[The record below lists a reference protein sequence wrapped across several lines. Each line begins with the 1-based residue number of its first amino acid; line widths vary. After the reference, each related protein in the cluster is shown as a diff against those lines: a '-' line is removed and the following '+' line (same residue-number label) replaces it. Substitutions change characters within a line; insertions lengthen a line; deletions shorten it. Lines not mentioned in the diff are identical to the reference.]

1 MAWDHLSINRPH
13 LAYIILGGFT
23 SLFMLVSLFVKERL
37 YIGEA
42 TVATICGVIFGP
54 YAAGLFDP
62 NSWGNVD
69 QITLECSRIVLV
81 VQCFAVG
88 VELPKA
94 YMNRHWRSVI
104 FLLVPVMT
112 FGWLVVSVFIW
123 WLIKPLSWLDSLCV
137 AACVTATDPVL
148 ASSVVGK
155 GKFAKRIP
163 KHLRDLLSAESGCN
177 DGMAFPFI
185 YLAIYLID
193 YRPDASKVF
202 YHWFVYT
209 ILYECVF
216 GIIFGCAVGYGGRRL
231 IKFAES
237 KNIIDRESFLVF
249 YFTLALFCAGAG
261 SILGV
266 DDLLVGFCAG
276 VAFSNDGWFAHKTE
290 ESHVSNVIDL
300 LLNLAYFV
308 YFGAIIPW
316 NQYNRPEWGLEP
328 WRLVCISI
336 LVIFFRRIPVMVVLR
351 PFIPDIKTFRESL
364 FAGHFGPIGVG
375 AIFVAIL
382 ARSELATGNAAT
394 PLAHLPDPD
403 SDFENL
409 LLIEVIW
416 PLVTFMVIS
425 SIIVHGSSIAVFTL
439 GKRINRMTLTMS
451 YTTQGPED
459 SWVSRLPFLNRNQ
472 SMSIRKPDESDNE
485 KLPGEGQFP
494 PGTLPPPG
502 GVPGG
507 FWGAKRST
515 GGRIV
520 EGASTPRR
528 RNGLGRPKSQAAGP
542 SQSPERLPAPEAVKV
557 HIPAGGNAYQEGDEI
572 LVENPDGDVVKQ
584 FRQHPDG
591 TIENT
596 FDESKDTRAG
606 RPGTQPPH
614 LAENLIQKLP
624 SPGQHRDSAEEAE
637 EAEERPRPRRRKTDG
652 QRKQGTATAYQSGND
667 VIVED
672 EDGEVIRVIRT
683 NTNTGGRR
691 ESVMG
696 IPTSRRPSLQ
706 KFGSWFTGKSAT
718 VPEQSQPPAV
728 RTDTNDDA
736 MSIVS
741 NDEHGIHLHNP
752 FHGGRM
758 SRKEL
763 VEHLQTIDPR
773 YRSKIAQAH
782 NLPQRIVAE
791 VDQMEDEDGGSGSY
805 SPGGSRPSGVL
816 TGPRDNVIE
825 KAVRSAN
832 SADPS
837 LALSQMQTTS
847 AEDPGNF
854 EEETPAERRRREAA
868 LNLSPS
874 EEREEASRRG
884 GDGAGSSQHP
894 PETDAERRRRE
905 AALGTTTN
913 DDDSDDDGTERRQS
927 ARRGIRFAESTR
939 PRGM

>member
-1 MAWDHLSINRPH
+1 MVWDHLSINRPH

-54 YAAGLFDP
+54 YAANLFNP

-94 YMNRHWRSVI
+94 YMTRHWKSVVY
-104 FLLVPVMT
+104 LLIPVMT

-123 WLIKPLSWLDSLCV
+123 WLIKPLSWLDSLCI

-177 DGMAFPFI
+177 DGMAFPFV
-185 YLAIYLID
+185 YLALYLIH
-193 YRPDASKVF
+193 YRPDATQVF
-202 YHWFVYT
+202 YHWFVFT
-209 ILYECVF
+209 VLYECVF
-216 GIIFGCAVGYGGRRL
+216 GAVFGCCVGYVGRRL
-231 IKFAES
+231 IKWAEA

-276 VAFSNDGWFAHKTE
+276 VAFSNDGWFAQKTE

-308 YFGAIIPW
+308 YFGSIIPW
-316 NQYNRPEWGLEP
+316 DLYNRPDWGLEP

-336 LVIFFRRIPVMVVLR
+336 LTIFFRRIPVMVVLR

-394 PLAHLPDPD
+394 PLAVLPEPD
-403 SDFENL
+403 SHFENL

-416 PLVTFMVIS
+416 PIVTFMVIS

-451 YTTQGPED
+451 YTTQGPEE
-459 SWVSRLPFLNRNQ
+459 SWVNRLPFLNRGLSV
-472 SMSIRKPDESDNE
+472 SMKKPEESDNE

-494 PGTLPPPG
+494 PGTLPPAG
-502 GVPGG
+502 GIPGG
-507 FWGAKRST
+507 FGGAKHSGSLM
-515 GGRIV
+515 GGS
-520 EGASTPRR
+520 EPAPRR
-528 RNGLGRPKSQAAGP
+528 RNGLGRPKSHATGP
-542 SQSPERLPAPEAVKV
+542 SISSERLPPPEAVKV
-557 HIPAGGNAYQEGDEI
+557 HIPPGGNAYQEGEEI
-572 LVENPDGDVVKQ
+572 LVENSDGDVVRQ
-584 FRQHPDG
+584 FRTLSDG
-591 TIENT
+591 GIEDT

-606 RPGTQPPH
+606 KPGASPPH
-614 LAENLIQKLP
+614 PVEVAGEFMRRIESP
-624 SPGQHRDSAEEAE
+624 SRHPGHESSHGK
-637 EAEERPRPRRRKTDG
+637 ERRGSERRRSESH
-652 QRKQGTATAYQSGND
+652 RKRGTATAYQSGND

-672 EDGEVIRVIRT
+672 EDGEVIRVIRA
-683 NTNTGGRR
+683 NPGIERR
-691 ESVMG
+691 DTILG
-696 IPTSRRPSLQ
+696 IPTGRRPSLQ
-706 KFGSWFTGKSAT
+706 KIGSWLTGKST
-718 VPEQSQPPAV
+718 SGETSHTGSHQH
-728 RTDTNDDA
+728 NDDA
-736 MSIVS
+736 MSIKS

-758 SRKEL
+758 SRKEI
-763 VEHLQTIDPR
+763 VDHFQTIDPR

-782 NLPQRIVAE
+782 NIPQKLVAE
-791 VDQMEDEDGGSGSY
+791 ADRLDDGGSGSY
-805 SPGGSRPSGVL
+805 SPGNASRSRSGTV
-816 TGPRDNVIE
+816 TGPTDQVIE
-825 KAVRSAN
+825 KAVLSAGTP
-832 SADPS
+832 DPG
-837 LALSQMQTTS
+837 LALSKMQSTTS
-847 AEDPGNF
+847 AEHPENF

-868 LNLSPS
+868 LGLGGEGN
-874 EEREEASRRG
+874 ASG
-884 GDGAGSSQHP
+884 SSSQHHL
-894 PETDAERRRRE
+894 ETEAERRRRE
-905 AALGTTTN
+905 AALGPTA
-913 DDDSDDDGTERRQS
+913 DDDSDDDGTERQH
-927 ARRGIRFAESTR
+927 ATRRGIRFADSER
-939 PRGM
+939 RGV

>member
-23 SLFMLVSLFVKERL
+23 SLFMLVSLFVKEKL

-54 YAAGLFDP
+54 YAANLFDP

-94 YMNRHWRSVI
+94 YMTRHWKSVVY
-104 FLLVPVMT
+104 LLIPVMT

-123 WLIKPLSWLDSLCV
+123 WLIKPLSWLDSLCI

-185 YLAIYLID
+185 YLAIYLIH
-193 YRPDASKVF
+193 YRPHAGEVF
-202 YHWFVYT
+202 YHWFVFT
-209 ILYECVF
+209 VLYECVF
-216 GIIFGCAVGYGGRRL
+216 GAVFGCCVGYAGRRL
-231 IKFAES
+231 IKWAEA

-308 YFGAIIPW
+308 YFGSIIPW
-316 NQYNRPEWGLEP
+316 DLYNRPDWGLEP

-336 LVIFFRRIPVMVVLR
+336 LVIFFRRIPIMVVLR

-394 PLAHLPDPD
+394 PLAVLPDPD

-416 PLVTFMVIS
+416 PIVTFLVIS

-451 YTTQGPED
+451 YTTQGPEE
-459 SWVSRLPFLNRNQ
+459 SWVSRLPFLNRGQ
-472 SMSIRKPDESDNE
+472 SMSIRKPEESDNE

-494 PGTLPPPG
+494 PGALPPAG
-502 GVPGG
+502 GIPGG
-507 FWGAKRST
+507 FGGARKSS
-515 GGRIV
+515 GRMSGS
-520 EGASTPRR
+520 EAAPRR
-528 RNGLGRPKSQAAGP
+528 RNGLGRPKNHHGTSV
-542 SQSPERLPAPEAVKV
+542 SSERLPPPEAVKV
-557 HIPAGGNAYQEGDEI
+557 HIPPEGNAYQEGDEI
-572 LVENPDGDVVKQ
+572 LVENAEGDVVSQ
-584 FRQHPDG
+584 FRRLSDG
-591 TIENT
+591 RIEDT

-606 RPGTQPPH
+606 RPGAALPH
-614 LAENLIQKLP
+614 PAEI
-624 SPGQHRDSAEEAE
+624 AEEFVHRNDPPRGR
-637 EAEERPRPRRRKTDG
+637 ERRGSDAHRK
-652 QRKQGTATAYQSGND
+652 RGTATAYQSGND

-672 EDGEVIRVIRT
+672 EDGEVIKVIRT
-683 NTNTGGRR
+683 NTNTERR
-691 ESVMG
+691 DTILG
-696 IPTSRRPSLQ
+696 IPTGRRPSLQ
-706 KFGSWFTGKSAT
+706 KIGSWLTGKST
-718 VPEQSQPPAV
+718 VGETSDTRNREQ
-728 RTDTNDDA
+728 NDET
-736 MSIVS
+736 MSIRS
-741 NDEHGIHLHNP
+741 NDEHGVHLHNP

-758 SRKEL
+758 SRKEI
-763 VEHLQTIDPR
+763 VDHFQTIDPR
-773 YRSKIAQAH
+773 YRSKIAEAH
-782 NLPQRIVAE
+782 NIPQKLVAE
-791 VDQMEDEDGGSGSY
+791 ADRLDDGESGTY
-805 SPGGSRPSGVL
+805 SPGNANRSRSGTV
-816 TGPRDNVIE
+816 TGPTDQVIE
-825 KAVRSAN
+825 KAVASARLP
-832 SADPS
+832 DPG
-837 LALSQMQTTS
+837 LALSKMQSTTS
-847 AEDPGNF
+847 ADHPENF
-854 EEETPAERRRREAA
+854 EEETPAERRRREGA
-868 LNLSPS
+868 LGLGG
-874 EEREEASRRG
+874 ERSDNG
-884 GDGAGSSQHP
+884 GSSQHH
-894 PETDAERRRRE
+894 PETEAERRRRE
-905 AALGTTTN
+905 AALSSTA
-913 DDDSDDDGTERRQS
+913 DEDDSEDDGTERQQPT
-927 ARRGIRFAESTR
+927 RRGIRFAEQDR
-939 PRGM
+939 RGG

>member
-1 MAWDHLSINRPH
+1 
-13 LAYIILGGFT
+13 
-23 SLFMLVSLFVKERL
+23 MLVSLFVKERL

-62 NSWGNVD
+62 NKWGNVD

-94 YMNRHWRSVI
+94 YMTRHWKSVVY
-104 FLLVPVMT
+104 LLVPVMT

-123 WLIKPLSWLDSLCV
+123 WLIKPLSWLDSLCI

-185 YLAIYLID
+185 YLALYLIH
-193 YRPDASKVF
+193 YRPDAGAVF
-202 YHWFVYT
+202 YHWFVFT

-216 GIIFGCAVGYGGRRL
+216 GAIFGCCVGYAGRRL
-231 IKFAES
+231 IRWAES

-276 VAFSNDGWFAHKTE
+276 VAFSNDGWFAQKTE

-316 NQYNRPEWGLEP
+316 DQYNRPEWGLEP
-328 WRLVCISI
+328 WRLVCISL
-336 LVIFFRRIPVMVVLR
+336 LVIFFRRIPVMVILR
-351 PFIPDIKTFRESL
+351 PLIPDIKTFRESL

-394 PLAHLPDPD
+394 PLAELPAPD
-403 SDFENL
+403 SHFENL

-416 PLVTFMVIS
+416 PVVTFMVIS

-451 YTTQGPED
+451 YTTQGPEE
-459 SWVSRLPFLNRNQ
+459 SWVHRLPFLNRGQ
-472 SMSIRKPDESDNE
+472 SVSIRKPDESDNE

-507 FWGAKRST
+507 LWDTRRSN
-515 GGRIV
+515 GGRMSD
-520 EGASTPRR
+520 GATTRRR
-528 RNGLGRPKSQAAGP
+528 RNGLGRPKNQSTGP
-542 SQSPERLPAPEAVKV
+542 STSVERLPAPESVKV
-557 HIPAGGNAYQEGDEI
+557 HIPVGGNAYQEGDQI
-572 LVENPDGDVVKQ
+572 LVENRDGDVVGQ
-584 FRQHPDG
+584 FRTRSDG
-591 TIENT
+591 ELEDT
-596 FDESKDTRAG
+596 FDESKDTRHGKAG
-606 RPGTQPPH
+606 AAAPHAVEGLLGRQSGPGSD
-614 LAENLIQKLP
+614 EN
-624 SPGQHRDSAEEAE
+624 
-637 EAEERPRPRRRKTDG
+637 EERPRQTERRQSDAHRK
-652 QRKQGTATAYQSGND
+652 RGTATAYQSGND

-683 NTNTGGRR
+683 HTNAGRKD
-691 ESVMG
+691 SVMG
-696 IPTSRRPSLQ
+696 IPTGRRPSLQ
-706 KFGSWFTGKSAT
+706 KLGSWLTGKSTT
-718 VPEQSQPPAV
+718 VAESSREGGA
-728 RTDTNDDA
+728 RGENDDS
-736 MSIVS
+736 MSIRS

-763 VEHLQTIDPR
+763 VEHMQTIEPR
-773 YRSKIAQAH
+773 YRSNIAQAH
-782 NLPQRIVAE
+782 NLPQRLVAE
-791 VDQMEDEDGGSGSY
+791 ADQMDDDGGSGTY
-805 SPGGSRPSGVL
+805 SPGGGASQPPATV
-816 TGPRDNVIE
+816 TGPVDKVLE
-825 KAVRSAN
+825 KAAVSALSSN
-832 SADPS
+832 PD
-837 LALSQMQTTS
+837 LALSKMHSSTS

-854 EEETPAERRRREAA
+854 AEETA
-868 LNLSPS
+868 
-874 EEREEASRRG
+874 
-884 GDGAGSSQHP
+884 
-894 PETDAERRRRE
+894 AERRRRE
-905 AALGTTTN
+905 AALGLSPSREREEVRGGSESTQQAPESAAERRRREAALGSGAN
-913 DDDSDDDGTERRQS
+913 DDDSDDDGTERQHP
-927 ARRGIRFAESTR
+927 ARIRFADSTR
-939 PRGM
+939 TA

>member
-23 SLFMLVSLFVKERL
+23 SLFMLVSLFVKEKL

-54 YAAGLFDP
+54 YAANLFDP

-94 YMNRHWRSVI
+94 YMTRHWKSVVY
-104 FLLVPVMT
+104 LLVPVMT

-123 WLIKPLSWLDSLCV
+123 WLIKPLSWLDSLCI

-185 YLAIYLID
+185 YLAIYLIH
-193 YRPDASKVF
+193 YRPDATQVF
-202 YHWFVYT
+202 YHWFVFT

-216 GIIFGCAVGYGGRRL
+216 GAIFGCCVGYAGRRL
-231 IKFAES
+231 IKWAEA

-316 NQYNRPEWGLEP
+316 DTYNRPEWGLEP

-336 LVIFFRRIPVMVVLR
+336 LVIFFRRIPIMVVLR

-394 PLAHLPDPD
+394 PLAVLPEPD

-416 PLVTFMVIS
+416 PIVTFMVIS

-451 YTTQGPED
+451 YTTQGPEE
-459 SWVSRLPFLNRNQ
+459 SWVSRLPFLNRGQ

-485 KLPGEGQFP
+485 KLPEGI
-494 PGTLPPPG
+494 PG
-502 GVPGG
+502 
-507 FWGAKRST
+507 ARKSS
-515 GGRIV
+515 GRMSGS
-520 EGASTPRR
+520 EAAPRR
-528 RNGLGRPKSQAAGP
+528 RNGLGRPKNQTGTSL
-542 SQSPERLPAPEAVKV
+542 STERLPAPEGVKV
-557 HIPAGGNAYQEGDEI
+557 HIPAEGNAYQEGDEI
-572 LVENPDGDVVKQ
+572 LVENAEGDVVSQ
-584 FRQHPDG
+584 FRRHSDG
-591 TIENT
+591 RIEDT

-606 RPGTQPPH
+606 KPGAAPPH
-614 LAENLIQKLP
+614 PAEIAGEFMHGHEP
-624 SPGQHRDSAEEAE
+624 SHNRDRRGSEAHRK
-637 EAEERPRPRRRKTDG
+637 R
-652 QRKQGTATAYQSGND
+652 GTATAYQSGND

-672 EDGEVIRVIRT
+672 EDGEVIKVIRT
-683 NTNTGGRR
+683 NTNTERR
-691 ESVMG
+691 DTILG
-696 IPTSRRPSLQ
+696 IPTGRRPSLQ
-706 KFGSWFTGKSAT
+706 KFGSWLTGKSTAGET
-718 VPEQSQPPAV
+718 SSDGARREH
-728 RTDTNDDA
+728 NDET
-736 MSIVS
+736 MSIRS

-758 SRKEL
+758 SRKEI
-763 VEHLQTIDPR
+763 VDHFQTIDPR
-773 YRSKIAQAH
+773 YRSNIAQAH
-782 NLPQRIVAE
+782 NLPQKLVAE
-791 VDQMEDEDGGSGSY
+791 ADRLDDNGSGSY
-805 SPGGSRPSGVL
+805 SPGNATRSRSGTV
-816 TGPRDNVIE
+816 TGPTEQVIE
-825 KAVRSAN
+825 KAVASAHKP
-832 SADPS
+832 DPA
-837 LALSQMQTTS
+837 LALSKMQTTTS
-847 AEDPGNF
+847 AENPANF
-854 EEETPAERRRREAA
+854 EDETPAERRRREGA
-868 LNLSPS
+868 LGL
-874 EEREEASRRG
+874 G
-884 GDGAGSSQHP
+884 GEGGAGGSSSQHH
-894 PETDAERRRRE
+894 PETEAERRRRE
-905 AALGTTTN
+905 AALSSTPD
-913 DDDSDDDGTERRQS
+913 DDDSEDDGTERQRPT
-927 ARRGIRFAESTR
+927 RRGIRFAEADR
-939 PRGM
+939 RGG